1 MATQK
6 KNHNIERLLKDKQ
19 KYLVYA
25 LNKPQYSI
33 SNCSK
38 SKIEFKDFYRF
49 VTYITFVKSKNSINI
64 LINK

>member
-25 LNKPQYSI
+25 LNKPRYSI
-33 SNCSK
+33 SNYSK